1 MSGESLCYAAPGPV
15 FRAATVSRPP
25 IKTQAFLASLPLFKE
40 LANEEIDRL
49 AEGTTELHVPR
60 GEIIFNRGDPCVG
73 FHLVV
78 YGQVKLAFLSEQ
90 GSEKVIEII
99 DQGGS
104 FGEALM
110 FMDKAYIV
118 MAQALA
124 DTMLLHVSKH
134 VVVAEIERDPAFARK
149 MLAGMS
155 RRLHSLINDVESYS
169 LQSGTQRVVGYLLR
183 QDLEHSGDSQ
193 PYVVTLPTSKAVVAS
208 RLNLTP
214 EHFSRIL
221 HDLVSSG
228 AIQVEG
234 RDIRIVDVEGLR
246 GHRG

>member
-1 MSGESLCYAAPGPV
+1 MS
-15 FRAATVSRPP
+15 RAP

-40 LANEEIDRL
+40 LASEEIDRL
-49 AEGTTELHVPR
+49 ASGTTELHIPR

-78 YGQVKLAFLSEQ
+78 YGQVKLAFLSPQ
-90 GSEKVIEII
+90 GSEKVVEII
-99 DQGGS
+99 GPGSS

-118 MAQALA
+118 MAQTLA
-124 DTMLLHVSKH
+124 DTMLLHVSKQ
-134 VVVAEIERDPAFARK
+134 VVFEEIERDAKFARK

-155 RRLHSLINDVESYS
+155 RRLHSLISDVESYS

-183 QDLEHSGDSQ
+183 QDMQHSGDSE
-193 PYVVTLPTSKAVVAS
+193 PYVVTLPTSKAIVAS
-208 RLNLTP
+208 RLNVTP

-221 HDLVSSG
+221 HDLVAAG
-228 AIQVEG
+228 LIEVDG
-234 RDIRIVDVEGLR
+234 RDMKIIDVEGLR
-246 GHRG
+246 NHEG